1 MKRIG
6 ALALATALAGSL
18 TGTALADEANL
29 VIAPNPNAYATV
41 LTVNGAALNTAA
53 LPAVEGVPMRLV
65 AEADH
70 GSASWFQE
78 ENAGAFYFSDQMIE
92 VSFADYSVKINDQLA
107 EGVTAQVVNGVT
119 FLPVAVLEGLEG
131 ITVEKG
137 ENSLTITTPNHD
149 PLVQLAYAVADA
161 AGIAYGMKVDQ
172 ESLSMY
178 GIDGGNFDT
187 VTGFFPMITSPDTVI
202 IGKVADGK
210 LDAVTEQLEAYRQ
223 QQYDTFS
230 WYLSQNLPK
239 VENAKTVTS
248 GDYLLFVIGED
259 ADAGVEAFEA
269 GVDAL
274 AE

>member
-6 ALALATALAGSL
+6 ALALATVLAGSL
-18 TGTALADEANL
+18 TGTALAEEPIL
-29 VIAPNPNAYATV
+29 ISAPVAYPTAI
-41 LTVNGAALNTAA
+41 TVNGTALDTAA
-53 LPAVEGVPMRLV
+53 LPAAEGIPMRLV

-70 GSASWFQE
+70 GSAAWFQE
-78 ENAGAFYFSDQMIE
+78 ENSGSFYFSEQSIQ
-92 VSFADYSVKINDQLA
+92 VSFADGSVKVNDELV
-107 EGVTAQVVNGVT
+107 EGVTAQVVNGIT
-119 FLPVAVLEGLEG
+119 FLPVSVLEGLEG
-131 ITVEKG
+131 ITVEEAEG
-137 ENSLTITTPNHD
+137 SLTITTPNND
-149 PLVQLAYAVADA
+149 PLVQLVYTVADA
-161 AGIAYGMKVDQ
+161 AGVAYGMKADQ
-172 ESLSMY
+172 EALSMY
-178 GIDGGNFDT
+178 GIDGSNFET

-259 ADAGVEAFEA
+259 PDAAVEAFEA
-269 GVDAL
+269 GVAAL

>member
-18 TGTALADEANL
+18 TGAALADETPL
-29 VIAPNPNAYATV
+29 IASNPNAYATAI
-41 LTVNGAALNTAA
+41 TVNGTALDTAA
-53 LPAVEGVPMRLV
+53 LPAVEGIPMRLV
-65 AEADH
+65 VEADH

-78 ENAGAFYFSDQMIE
+78 ENSSSFYFSEQRIE
-92 VSFADYSVKINDQLA
+92 VSFADGSVKVNDEPV
-107 EGVTAQVVNGVT
+107 EGVTAQVVGGVT
-119 FLPVAVLEGLEG
+119 FLPVSVLEGLEG
-131 ITVEKG
+131 ITVEEG
-137 ENSLTITTPNHD
+137 EDSLTITTPNND
-149 PLVQLAYAVADA
+149 PLVQLTYAVADA
-161 AGIAYGMKVDQ
+161 AGIAYGMKADQ
-172 ESLSMY
+172 EALSMY
-178 GIDGGNFDT
+178 GIDGANFET
-187 VTGFFPMITSPDTVI
+187 VSGFFPMITSPDTVI

-248 GDYLLFVIGED
+248 GEYILFVIGENPD
-259 ADAGVEAFEA
+259 AAVEAFEA
-269 GVDAL
+269 GVSAL

>member
-6 ALALATALAGSL
+6 ALALATVLAGSL
-18 TGTALADEANL
+18 TGTALAEEPTL
-29 VIAPNPNAYATV
+29 VSAPNAYATAI
-41 LTVNGAALNTAA
+41 TVNGTALDTAA
-53 LPAVEGVPMRLV
+53 LPAAEGIPMRLV

-70 GSASWFQE
+70 GSAAWFQE
-78 ENAGAFYFSDQMIE
+78 ENSGSFYFSEQSIQ
-92 VSFADYSVKINDQLA
+92 VSFTDGSVKVNDELV
-107 EGVTAQVVNGVT
+107 EGVTAQVVDGIT
-119 FLPVAVLEGLEG
+119 FLPVSVLEGLEG
-131 ITVEKG
+131 ITVEEAEG
-137 ENSLTITTPNHD
+137 SLTITTPNND
-149 PLVQLAYAVADA
+149 PLVQLVYTVADA
-161 AGIAYGMKVDQ
+161 AGVAYGMKADQ
-172 ESLSMY
+172 EALSMY
-178 GIDGGNFDT
+178 GIDGSNFET

-202 IGKVADGK
+202 IGRVADGK

-259 ADAGVEAFEA
+259 PDAAVEAFEA
-269 GVDAL
+269 GVAAL